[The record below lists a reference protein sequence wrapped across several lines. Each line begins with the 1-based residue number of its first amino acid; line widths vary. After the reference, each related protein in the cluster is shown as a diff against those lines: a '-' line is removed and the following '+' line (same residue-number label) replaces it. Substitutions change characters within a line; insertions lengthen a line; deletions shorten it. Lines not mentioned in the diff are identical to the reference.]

1 MVAIR
6 PNALG
11 RIGRKLI
18 GFAEAAKTQWPDWPE
33 NKQTLNK
40 NHHCLRMNS
49 SILVIKIT
57 TNILKISPALPRPI
71 QLYRAASA
79 IG

>member
-18 GFAEAAKTQWPDWPE
+18 GFAEADKTQWPDWPE

-40 NHHCLRMNS
+40 NHHCLRINS
-49 SILVIKIT
+49 PILVIKT
-57 TNILKISPALPRPI
+57 TTKILKTCSALSGRG
-71 QLYRAASA
+71 QL
-79 IG
+79 

>member
-18 GFAEAAKTQWPDWPE
+18 GFAEADKTQWPDWPE

-71 QLYRAASA
+71 QL
-79 IG
+79 